1 MYPRF
6 TTIIA
11 ATDFSAAS
19 EQAVSYAA
27 SLALEFGATL
37 HLLHV
42 VPDPIL
48 AAAWSEAYAYD
59 LDKLGE
65 RLRRDA
71 ERQLAERAAR
81 IEGIVVT
88 REAIIGKPAS
98 AIIEV
103 AVVGSPPKRRAQ
115 VGQLDGEPGVGLTLA
130 GAVPQGEDVG
140 FAPGEVAG
148 MRGTHL
154 SGLAMG
160 GELLLGELADRFQ
173 HRESGPPG

>member
-6 TTIIA
+6 TTIVA

-19 EQAVSYAA
+19 EQAVNYAA

-37 HLLHV
+37 HLVHV

-71 ERQLAERAAR
+71 ERQLADRAAR

-103 AVVGSPPKRRAQ
+103 AAHRDADLIV
-115 VGQLDGEPGVGLTLA
+115 L
-130 GAVPQGEDVG
+130 
-140 FAPGEVAG
+140 
-148 MRGTHL
+148 GTHGR
-154 SGLAMG
+154 SGFSHLFMG
-160 GELLLGELADRFQ
+160 SVAERVVRSAPCPVLTV
-173 HRESGPPG
+173 REGAHVASANVPAHAEMPVPVPAA

>member
-6 TTIIA
+6 ATILA

-19 EQAVSYAA
+19 EQAVTYAA

-88 REAIIGKPAS
+88 RDALIGRPAS
-98 AIIEV
+98 TITAI
-103 AVVGSPPKRRAQ
+103 AADR
-115 VGQLDGEPGVGLTLA
+115 
-130 GAVPQGEDVG
+130 DVDLI
-140 FAPGEVAG
+140 V
-148 MRGTHL
+148 MGTHGR
-154 SGLAMG
+154 SGVSHLFMG
-160 GELLLGELADRFQ
+160 SVAERVVRTAPCPVLTVREGAHVTTATVPVHAELPVPLPVR
-173 HRESGPPG
+173 

>member
-6 TTIIA
+6 TTILA
-11 ATDFSAAS
+11 ATDFSEAS

-27 SLALEFGATL
+27 SLAREYGATL

-42 VPDPIL
+42 VPDPVL

-88 REAIIGKPAS
+88 RDALIGRPAS
-98 AIIEV
+98 IITAMAADRDVDLIVMGTHGRSGVSHLFMGSVAERVVRTAPCPVLTVREGAHV
-103 AVVGSPPKRRAQ
+103 AVAAAPAHA
-115 VGQLDGEPGVGLTLA
+115 E
-130 GAVPQGEDVG
+130 VPVT
-140 FAPGEVAG
+140 V
-148 MRGTHL
+148 R
-154 SGLAMG
+154 
-160 GELLLGELADRFQ
+160 
-173 HRESGPPG
+173 

>member
-1 MYPRF
+1 MYARF
-6 TTIIA
+6 TTILA

-19 EQAVSYAA
+19 EQAVAYAA

-42 VPDPIL
+42 VPDPVL

-59 LDKLGE
+59 LDMLGE

-88 REAIIGKPAS
+88 REALLGRPANTIV
-98 AIIEV
+98 AIAAARCADLV
-103 AVVGSPPKRRAQ
+103 VVGTHGRSGVSHLFMGSVAERVVRSSPCP
-115 VGQLDGEPGVGLTLA
+115 VLTVRE
-130 GAVPQGEDVG
+130 GAHVTTADTPAHTEVPV
-140 FAPGEVAG
+140 PLPV
-148 MRGTHL
+148 R
-154 SGLAMG
+154 
-160 GELLLGELADRFQ
+160 
-173 HRESGPPG
+173 

>member
-6 TTIIA
+6 TTILA

-71 ERQLAERAAR
+71 ERHLAEQAAR

-88 REAIIGKPAS
+88 HDAVIGRPAGMI
-98 AIIEV
+98 A
-103 AVVGSPPKRRAQ
+103 A
-115 VGQLDGEPGVGLTLA
+115 LA
-130 GAVPQGEDVG
+130 GERGVDLIV
-140 FAPGEVAG
+140 
-148 MRGTHL
+148 MGTHGR
-154 SGLAMG
+154 SGVSHLFMG
-160 GELLLGELADRFQ
+160 SVAERVVRSAPCPVLTVREGAHVTTSVAPAHAELPVQVTAG
-173 HRESGPPG
+173 